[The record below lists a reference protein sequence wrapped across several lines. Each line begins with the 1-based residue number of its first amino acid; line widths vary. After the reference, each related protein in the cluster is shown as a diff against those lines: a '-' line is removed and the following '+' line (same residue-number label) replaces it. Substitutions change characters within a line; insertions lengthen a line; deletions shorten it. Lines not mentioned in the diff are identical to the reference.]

1 MPPLYKR
8 KRLLRLVAV
17 MLLTGGAVAVMLAH
31 QIRQLPAAP
40 IRSLAEWVALGY
52 AALGLLFFIA
62 NRFGMMIVC
71 MGCAA
76 AICFYFV
83 ELAC

>member
-1 MPPLYKR
+1 MSLLYKR
-8 KRLLRLVAV
+8 KRLIRLIAV
-17 MLLTGGAVAVMLAH
+17 TLLTSGAVAVMLAH
-31 QIRQLPAAP
+31 QTRQLSAAQ